1 MNMQIELVTIKKWLE
16 VNKLS
21 LNIEK
26 TEYMVFDQLEEN
38 ELILVNDILIYECKV
53 TKYLGLMLDHKLSF
67 SHHIDHIKKKAAK
80 RVNAMYKS
88 KSLLPLNYR
97 KMFANALILPVFDYL
112 DIIYGRACKSRL
124 SELDII
130 YKKVAKIALDVPKQE
145 SSLTVYK
152 DMKWLPLHLRRQ
164 LHTSNY
170 MFRIIKDCCPDNFT
184 NKFRYVSGGS
194 RIANNCNLYIPRS
207 KTHKEFLYLGAICWN
222 NLSNEFRNL
231 DDIKKFSNS
240 LKSLY
245 LSSIINDTNYRTNNT
260 FDYVYKPITQ

>member
-1 MNMQIELVTIKKWLE
+1 
-16 VNKLS
+16 
-21 LNIEK
+21 
-26 TEYMVFDQLEEN
+26 
-38 ELILVNDILIYECKV
+38 
-53 TKYLGLMLDHKLSF
+53 
-67 SHHIDHIKKKAAK
+67 
-80 RVNAMYKS
+80 
-88 KSLLPLNYR
+88 
-97 KMFANALILPVFDYL
+97 
-112 DIIYGRACKSRL
+112 
-124 SELDII
+124 
-130 YKKVAKIALDVPKQE
+130 
-145 SSLTVYK
+145 
-152 DMKWLPLHLRRQ
+152 MKWLPLHLRRQ

>member
-1 MNMQIELVTIKKWLE
+1 MF
-16 VNKLS
+16 S
-21 LNIEK
+21 S
-26 TEYMVFDQLEEN
+26 EYL
-38 ELILVNDILIYECKV
+38 
-53 TKYLGLMLDHKLSF
+53 F
-67 SHHIDHIKKKAAK
+67 S
-80 RVNAMYKS
+80 S
-88 KSLLPLNYR
+88 
-97 KMFANALILPVFDYL
+97 
-112 DIIYGRACKSRL
+112 
-124 SELDII
+124 
-130 YKKVAKIALDVPKQE
+130 KIALDVPKQE

-245 LSSIINDTNYRTNNT
+245 LSSIINDTMMMKIY
-260 FDYVYKPITQ
+260 I